1 MRALPVLAAVLISCV
16 GGVTDLADAGVAPP
30 LDAGVDAGTRDAG
43 PVHDAGSFID
53 AGIADAGPS
62 HYAGTYANV
71 LLDFP
76 IVVRNVREHA
86 VAYDVFNGGGYV
98 ITFVDASGASGPGF
112 RLQALNLRVNP
123 DPVVGQE
130 LALDDAI
137 PTEHYSAEC
146 ALTAGPGGTFLAAFK
161 GYRQVPAGAAH
172 QNHIYGQLIR
182 ASADGGLERVGS
194 NFVIS
199 AGSTNEQMP
208 CTGWDEQSQTYFV
221 AWSSPREVMLREDGL
236 VVFGRSVS
244 VTGALGPE
252 LRLGENES
260 GQRRC
265 SVRGGR
271 GSFFVGWDD
280 YLPTGGPNFNT
291 AYRARVVAGGVV
303 GPVLPVTRVGMVIPD
318 PVGLAYNARN
328 EEWLMATAL
337 NRTIRVSIYT
347 PDGGTRV
354 VDRVVASPPEGAGVP
369 HAAWSPV
376 TNSYLVTWHAWTSN
390 DAAAVEVDPDGR
402 PVGPLLQLNTV
413 APPNGTYLTPAAAS
427 TRSGEFLVVMM
438 KDFSRL
444 RGTLF
449 RSTESLA
456 R

>member
-1 MRALPVLAAVLISCV
+1 MRALPVLAAVLASCV
-16 GGVTDLADAGVAPP
+16 GGVTDLPDAGVPRADAGAP
-30 LDAGVDAGTRDAG
+30 DAGAHDAGTSDAG
-43 PVHDAGSFID
+43 ASDAGRT
-53 AGIADAGPS
+53 DAGPS
-62 HYAGTYANV
+62 HHAGTYANV
-71 LLDFP
+71 MLDFP

-86 VAYDVFNGGGYV
+86 VAYDAFNGGGYV
-98 ITFVDASGASGPGF
+98 ITFIDASGATGPGF
-112 RLQALNLRVNP
+112 RIHAVNLRVNP

-146 ALTAGPGGTFLAAFK
+146 ALAAGPNDGTFLAVFK

-182 ASADGGLERVGS
+182 AHADGGLERVGS

-208 CTGWDEQSQTYFV
+208 CVGFDETAPSYFV
-221 AWSSPREVMLREDGL
+221 AYSSPRELALRDDGL
-236 VVFGRSVS
+236 VLFGRTVS
-244 VTGALGPE
+244 PSGMLGPE
-252 LRLGENES
+252 LRIGENES

-271 GSFFVGWDD
+271 GAFLVGWDD
-280 YLPTGGPNFNT
+280 YLPTGGQNFNT
-291 AYRARVVAGGVV
+291 AYRARIVAGGAV
-303 GPVLPVTRVGMVIPD
+303 GPVLPTTRVGMVIPD

-328 EEWLMATAL
+328 DEWMLATAL
-337 NRTIRVSIYT
+337 NRTIRVSIYA

-354 VDRVVASPPEGAGVP
+354 VDRVAATPPEGAGVP
-369 HAAWSPV
+369 HVAWSPV
-376 TNSYLVTWHAWTSN
+376 TNSYLLTWHAWFSN
-390 DAAAVEVDPDGR
+390 DAAAIEVDPDGR
-402 PVGPLLQLNTV
+402 AVGPLLQLNTV
-413 APPNGTYLTPAAAS
+413 APPNGTYLTPVAAS
-427 TRSGEFLVVMM
+427 TRTGEFLVVMM

-449 RSTESLA
+449 RSTESVS